1 MATTNTVAL
10 PDPQDKEPRR
20 ADEFADWQRDGSTN
34 QMDIYEFLTGSDAGT
49 NDSTDEAN
57 EEYTDPTGR
66 AYAETDVLK
75 AKLEKF
81 PKIKAWFKEN
91 PNTFEWFEGGFL
103 ELAETVSDNE
113 VSGNVLV
120 YHLRF
125 VGIRDSQGQRQ
136 KRRVRLSN
144 DLNPIIARTLAI
156 LHPDKAD
163 KLRMNPCVWDCPA
176 LHPLLGELAR
186 IAEGR

>member
-10 PDPQDKEPRR
+10 PEPQDEEPRR
-20 ADEFADWQRDGSTN
+20 ADEFADQQRDGSTN

-49 NDSTDEAN
+49 NDNTDEAN
-57 EEYTDPTGR
+57 EEYADPTGR
-66 AYAETDVLK
+66 VYAEVDVRK
-75 AKLEKF
+75 AQLEKF
-81 PKIKAWFKEN
+81 PRIREWLKSN
-91 PNTFEWFEGGFL
+91 PNVFRWFEGGFL
-103 ELAETVSDNE
+103 ELAEKVNDNE

-125 VGIRDSQGQRQ
+125 VGIRDSRGQRH

-144 DLNPIIARTLAI
+144 DLNPVIARVLGI

-163 KLRMNPCVWDCPA
+163 KLRMNPCVWDVPA